1 MPDYEKMYKHL
12 ALAVLSA
19 AEALERLPA
28 ARPYARAL
36 LNALLESDDI
46 ALAAAQPEEAH
57 EEFSPL

>member
-1 MPDYEKMYKHL
+1 MPDYEKMYRHL
-12 ALAVLSA
+12 AQAVASA
-19 AEALERLPA
+19 AEALGQLPA

-46 ALAAAQPEEAH
+46 ALASAQPEEAC